1 MKKRSDIEE
10 KYKWNLDD
18 YYKDNQWDKELS
30 ALTKSLSTFEKY
42 NGKLKDKVTILQCLK
57 EEDEFSKRLEKL
69 YVYASLRRDENLA
82 DNSSQI
88 MCNKVMTLSS
98 QASMATSF
106 IVAQLNKLDNSFI
119 DDIINDKNFV
129 NYKRYF
135 EQLKKAKAHI
145 LSEEQEKLLA
155 GMSIFSREFKSTF
168 SAFTNADLQF
178 DNILD
183 SNDKSYPLNESIS
196 SIYTSSSDRTLRE
209 NAFKTLN
216 GTYGKYNNLLS
227 NNYLASVKKDY
238 YLARCRNFKSALEKT
253 LFDNEID
260 IKVYNT
266 LLKNVDANLPI
277 IYKYFTK
284 KAKLL
289 NLKKFASFDVYAP
302 VGNNKAKFTYNS
314 AIVTIKKALNCLGSE
329 YLSLI
334 DRAVNERWIDVY
346 PNQNKRSG
354 AFSWGAYGCKPV
366 VLTNFIGDYNSVSTL
381 IHELGHAMHT
391 YYSNMNNHYRNA
403 DYSIF
408 CAEVASTVNEIFLA
422 RYLINKEKDVETK
435 RFYINN
441 LIKDFQSTVY
451 RQTMFSEFEDWA
463 HKMIEQN
470 QDISANILNE
480 KYFALVRKFFGNS
493 KIIKEMQYE
502 WSRIPHFY
510 TAYYVYQYSTGFIA
524 ATAIVDNILNN
535 RKNAVDN
542 YIKFLKSGSS
552 KPPVELLKIAGADL
566 TKQETYDKAFAFL
579 NNLISEL

>member
-18 YYKDNQWDKELS
+18 YFKGHQWDKELL
-30 ALTKSLSTFEKY
+30 ALTNLLSVFKKY
-42 NGKLKDKVTILQCLK
+42 NGKLTDKETILNCLN
-57 EEDEFSKRLEKL
+57 EEDKFSQRLEKL
-69 YVYASLRRDENLA
+69 YVYALLRRDENLA

-88 MCNKVMTLSS
+88 MCNKVITLSS
-98 QASMATSF
+98 KASMATSF
-106 IVAQLNKLDNSFI
+106 IVAQLNKLDDALIN
-119 DDIINDKNFV
+119 DIINDINFV
-129 NYKRYF
+129 NYKRFF
-135 EQLKKAKAHI
+135 EQLKKSQKHI
-145 LSEEQEKLLA
+145 LSEGQEKLLA

-168 SAFTNADLQF
+168 SAFTNADLKF
-178 DNILD
+178 DNIID
-183 SNDKSYPLNESIS
+183 SKGKSYPLNESIS
-196 SIYTSSSDRTLRE
+196 SIYTSSEDRTLRE

-216 GTYGKYNNLLS
+216 KTYGKYNNLLA
-227 NNYLASVKKDY
+227 NNYLASVKKDCF
-238 YLARCRNFKSALEKT
+238 LAKSRNFKSTLEKT
-253 LFDNEID
+253 LFDNEINV
-260 IKVYNT
+260 KVYNA

-277 IYKYFTK
+277 IHQYFNK

-289 NLKKFASFDVYAP
+289 NLKKFANYDVYAP
-302 VGNNKAKFTYNS
+302 VGNDKSKFTYNS
-314 AIVTIKKALNCLGSE
+314 AVGTIKKALNCLGDE

-391 YYSNMNNHYRNA
+391 YYSNTNNHYRNA

-408 CAEVASTVNEIFLA
+408 CAEVASTVNEVLLA
-422 RYLINKEKDVETK
+422 RYLINNEKDDDIK

-441 LIKDFQSTVY
+441 LIKNFQSTVY

-463 HKMIEQN
+463 HKMVEQN
-470 QDISANILNE
+470 KDISANILNNH
-480 KYFALVRKFFGNS
+480 YFELVKKFFGNS
-493 KIIKEMQYE
+493 KVIEEMHYE

-524 ATAIVDNILNN
+524 ATAIVDNIINN

-542 YIKFLKSGSS
+542 YIKFLKSGSN

-579 NNLISEL
+579 SALVKEL